1 MYTRNL
7 QVIYNNMR
15 LERKKRSLT
24 QKEVAY
30 YLNIDRTTYCHYENG
45 DIMPSIDFIINFC
58 NYMKIDINNLFVV

>member
-24 QKEVAY
+24 QKEVAS
-30 YLNIDRTTYCHYENG
+30 YLNIDRTTYCHYME
-45 DIMPSIDFIINFC
+45 
-58 NYMKIDINNLFVV
+58 KTLW

>member
-24 QKEVAY
+24 QKEVAS
-30 YLNIDRTTYCHYENG
+30 YLNIDRTTYSHYENG